1 MPIYFGETQITKIY
15 KGEAQLDRV
24 IIADAIVDIYTFG
37 DGNTTTTTPPT
48 TTPDPTPICCA
59 CSQGQISNDY
69 VCELVT
75 AGSEYVEL
83 CSGPNAVPLCP
94 DGTCDCHDAPPT
106 TTTTTPDPTPI
117 CCICTQ
123 SGNDVICETVTGEYA
138 ELCNEPNASPLC
150 PDETCNCYET

>member
-1 MPIYFGETQITKIY
+1 MPIYFGEAQITKIY

-37 DGNTTTTTPPT
+37 DGNTTTTTPP
-48 TTPDPTPICCA
+48 
-59 CSQGQISNDY
+59 
-69 VCELVT
+69 
-75 AGSEYVEL
+75 
-83 CSGPNAVPLCP
+83 
-94 DGTCDCHDAPPT
+94 
-106 TTTTTPDPTPI
+106 TTTPDPTPI